1 MAHDGFEREIL
12 MCCRLKCC
20 SNVDVRCVSCSSE
33 HCIDSRAMYDT
44 IKLNGIWAWLTT
56 ATDALKELE
65 SEYAELPP
73 ASFVMIFVLADVCF
87 FFFV

>member
-1 MAHDGFEREIL
+1 M
-12 MCCRLKCC
+12 
-20 SNVDVRCVSCSSE
+20 VDLRCVPCRSE
-33 HCIDSRAMYDT
+33 HCTDSRAMYDT

-73 ASFVMIFVLADVCF
+73 ASFVMIFVLAGVCF